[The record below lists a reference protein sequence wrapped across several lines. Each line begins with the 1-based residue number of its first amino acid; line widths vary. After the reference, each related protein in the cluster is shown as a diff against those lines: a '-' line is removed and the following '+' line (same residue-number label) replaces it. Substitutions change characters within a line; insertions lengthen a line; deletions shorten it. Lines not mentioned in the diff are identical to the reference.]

1 MFRLFENLFAD
12 QSVGDKSYPDW
23 LIEKAIDRAVDG
35 LDSRIRLVRGYRK
48 KLRPGVTVAVEHVDS
63 LVESLGQPIEADP
76 GRYAD
81 DPYLRAF
88 FVSAKELQQ
97 YFSNA
102 PGIRDYLDNLTGS
115 KPERIYGLLMMDR
128 KEKHVFGVGL
138 DGEMLRRDMSQ
149 VTVSFG
155 GHRMVDSTG
164 EEDETRKLLKRRA
177 FDHLIELALHDVS
190 ARKSRRLELE
200 KQTTLLRRKLETLEE
215 ADLGFEVAES
225 EATKSRASL
234 QRELDDVEN
243 SLESLPAKTELL
255 SANLEALVHVLGS
268 AASKLWTDPA
278 SVIID
283 RMHIKRESV
292 SSISNELLLTDFFSA
307 NGLTRTGALVSYP
320 TDQLLPPR
328 NFMQEAVRHL

>member
-12 QSVGDKSYPDW
+12 QPAGNKSYPDW
-23 LIEKAIDRAVDG
+23 LVEKAIDRAVDG

-48 KLRPGVTVAVEHVDS
+48 KLRPGVMVAIEHVDS
-63 LVESLGQPIEADP
+63 LVDNLDKPIEADP
-76 GRYAD
+76 GRYTD

-97 YFSNA
+97 SFSNS

-115 KPERIYGLLMMDR
+115 KPERITGLLMMDR
-128 KEKHVFGVGL
+128 KEKHVFGVEL
-138 DGEMLRRDMSQ
+138 DGEMLRRDMPQ
-149 VTVSFG
+149 VTISFG
-155 GHRMVDSTG
+155 GHRMVDPTE
-164 EEDETRKLLKRRA
+164 EEDETRRLLKRRA

-190 ARKSRRLELE
+190 ARKSKRLELE
-200 KQTTLLRRKLETLEE
+200 KQTALMRRKLETLEE
-215 ADLGFEVAES
+215 AGLGFEVVDS

-234 QRELDDVEN
+234 QRELDDLEN
-243 SLESLPAKTELL
+243 SLESLPAKMELL
-255 SANLEALVHVLGS
+255 SANLEALVHVFVN

-292 SSISNELLLTDFFSA
+292 SSTINELLLTDFFSA

-320 TDQLLPPR
+320 TDELLPR
-328 NFMQEAVRHL
+328 KDFLHEVERYL

>member
-12 QSVGDKSYPDW
+12 QPVGNKSYPDW
-23 LIEKAIDRAVDG
+23 LVEKAIDRAVDG

-48 KLRPGVTVAVEHVDS
+48 KLRSSVTVAIEHVDS
-63 LVESLGQPIEADP
+63 LVENLGKPIEADP
-76 GRYAD
+76 GRYAE

-97 YFSNA
+97 SFSNA
-102 PGIRDYLDNLTGS
+102 PGMREYLDNLAAR
-115 KPERIYGLLMMDR
+115 KPERVIGLLMMDR
-128 KEKHVFGVGL
+128 MEKNVFGIGL
-138 DGEMLRRDMSQ
+138 DGEMLRRDIPQ

-155 GHRMVDSTG
+155 GHRIMDPT
-164 EEDETRKLLKRRA
+164 EEEEQTRKLLKRRA
-177 FDHLIELALHDVS
+177 FDHLIELALQDVS

-200 KQTTLLRRKLETLEE
+200 KQTALLRRKLETLEE
-215 ADLGFEVAES
+215 AGLGFEFIDNK
-225 EATKSRASL
+225 ATKSRASL

-243 SLESLPAKTELL
+243 RLESLPAKTEIL
-255 SANLEALVHVLGS
+255 SANLEALIHVFVN

-292 SSISNELLLTDFFSA
+292 SSTSDELLLTDLYSA
-307 NGLTRTGALVSYP
+307 NGLKRTGALVSYP
-320 TDQLLPPR
+320 TDELLPPR
-328 NFMQEAVRHL
+328 NFMHEAGRYL